1 MIEVK
6 VEDQIL
12 EFPETM
18 TQDEI
23 KAVLKEKFPPKKEAE
38 FVPEQPKT
46 LREKIA
52 TGAKLAPYATLAPP
66 LAIPPVS
73 ASIVG
78 ASRLVEG
85 IAEGEPVTEA
95 TKQALK
101 AAGIDLALG
110 SVGKI
115 KKVGK
120 LLLKQ
125 KKKNVADVAIKT
137 AEDTVYENRDIL
149 KGMKKI
155 PIAKLRETK
164 EFTDSVGAKMGKSY
178 DALKKYI
185 VSKQQK
191 AVSTGILK
199 KNPKAKKEF
208 NKLLGKSGLELD
220 PIVANKQVYNKLF
233 DELTDPNLTMD
244 KLYKIRK
251 QADEAIDWKSG
262 EKLTQQPY
270 YQIREFSDKVL
281 RNKKI
286 NTKAKEYGENTDK
299 LRTLFENKITQQADK
314 KIEGGMGRFVKN
326 KSREEQDELLKI
338 YKEISKKG
346 DKLESAIV
354 SNIDEFVRA
363 IQVANAIPK
372 LKPNVFVKTVSK
384 TPFIGDV
391 LAEEWKKQLPL
402 RLSAKELGNKLLVK
416 DPKTTAV
423 RKYLAGS
430 DGFTPIQEEENKPL
444 IRRKI
449 KE

>member
-6 VEDQIL
+6 VQDQIL

-18 TQDEI
+18 SQDEI
-23 KAVLKEKFPPKKEAE
+23 KTVLKEKFPPQKKAE

-52 TGAKLAPYATLAPP
+52 TGARLAPYATLAPP
-66 LAIPPVS
+66 LAIPPIS

-101 AAGIDLALG
+101 SAGIDLALG
-110 SVGKI
+110 SIGKL

-164 EFTDSVGAKMGKSY
+164 EFTDAVGAKMGKSY

-208 NKLLGKSGLELD
+208 TKLLVNAGLDPD

-233 DELTDPNLTMD
+233 DDITDPNLTMD
-244 KLYKIRK
+244 KLYKVRK
-251 QADEAIDWKSG
+251 QADDAIDWKSG

-346 DKLESAIV
+346 DKLESDIV
-354 SNIDEFVRA
+354 SNTGEYVRA

-391 LAEEWKKQLPL
+391 LAEEYKKQLPL
-402 RLSAKELGNKLLVK
+402 RLSVKEARK
-416 DPKTTAV
+416 
-423 RKYLAGS
+423 KYLVEKPVITAGRKLVAGS
-430 DGFTPIQEEENKPL
+430 EGLTPIQEEKKPL

>member
-1 MIEVK
+1 MIEVQ
-6 VEDQIL
+6 VGNEII
-12 EFPETM
+12 EFPDTM
-18 TQDEI
+18 SDQEI
-23 KAVLKEKFPPKKEAE
+23 EDVLRKEYPQQKKAE

-66 LAIPPVS
+66 LAFPPLS
-73 ASIVG
+73 AGIVG
-78 ASRLVEG
+78 VSRLVEG

-95 TKQALK
+95 TKQGLK
-101 AAGIDLALG
+101 SAGIDLALG
-110 SVGKI
+110 SIGKI

-137 AEDTVYENRDIL
+137 AEDVIADNSDIL
-149 KGMKKI
+149 RGMKKI
-155 PIAKLRETK
+155 PINKITETK
-164 EFTDSVGAKMGKSY
+164 EFVDSVGAKMGRSY

-191 AVSTGILK
+191 AVSTGILMRK
-199 KNPKAKKEF
+199 PKAKKEF

-220 PIVANKQVYNKLF
+220 PIVANKEVYT
-233 DELTDPNLTMD
+233 ELLNDLLDPNLTMD

-251 QADEAIDWKSG
+251 QADDAIDWKSG

-270 YQIREFSDKVL
+270 YKIREFSDKVL

-299 LRTLFENKITQQADK
+299 LRILFENKITQQADK

-326 KSREEQDELLKI
+326 KSREEQDQLLKI

-346 DKLESAIV
+346 DKLENNIV
-354 SNIDEFVRA
+354 SNIGEYVRA

-372 LKPNVFVKTVSK
+372 LKPNLLQKTSGK
-384 TPFIGDV
+384 IPLIGDLLV
-391 LAEEWKKQLPL
+391 EQYKKQLPL
-402 RLSAKELGNKLLVK
+402 RLSAKEASEKLLVDK
-416 DPKTTAV
+416 PVMTAG
-423 RKYLAGS
+423 RKFIAGS
-430 DGFTPIQEEENKPL
+430 TGLTPIQEEKKPL

>member
-1 MIEVK
+1 MIEVQ
-6 VEDQIL
+6 VGNEII
-12 EFPETM
+12 EFPDTM
-18 TQDEI
+18 SDQEI
-23 KAVLKEKFPPKKEAE
+23 QNVLKKEYPPQKKAE

-66 LAIPPVS
+66 LAFPPVS

-78 ASRLVEG
+78 ASRLIEG

-101 AAGIDLALG
+101 SAGIDLALG
-110 SVGKI
+110 SIGKI

-155 PIAKLRETK
+155 PITKITETK
-164 EFTDSVGAKMGKSY
+164 EFVDSVGDKMGKSY

-185 VSKQQK
+185 ISKQQK
-191 AVSTGILK
+191 AVSTGILMR
-199 KNPKAKKEF
+199 NPKAKKEF
-208 NKLLGKSGLELD
+208 NKLLGKSGLEID
-220 PIVANKQVYNKLF
+220 PLVENKEVYNKLF
-233 DELTDPNLTMD
+233 DELTDPNLTMA
-244 KLYKIRK
+244 KLYELRT
-251 QADEAIDWKSG
+251 QADEAINWKSG
-262 EKLTQQPY
+262 DKLTQQPY
-270 YQIREFSDKVL
+270 YKMRVFIDNVL

-286 NTKAKEYGENTDK
+286 NTNARVYGENTDK

-314 KIEGGMGRFVKN
+314 KIEGEMGRFVKN
-326 KSREEQDELLKI
+326 KSREEQDKLLKI

-346 DKLESAIV
+346 DKLENDIV
-354 SNIDEFVRA
+354 SNIGEYVKA

-372 LKPNVFVKTVSK
+372 LKPNLLQKTGGK
-384 TPFIGDV
+384 IPLIGDLLV
-391 LAEEWKKQLPL
+391 EQYKKQLPL
-402 RLSAKELGNKLLVK
+402 RLSAKEASEKLLVDK
-416 DPKTTAV
+416 PVMTAG
-423 RKYLAGS
+423 RKFIAGS
-430 DGFTPIQEEENKPL
+430 DGLTPIQEENKPL

>member
-1 MIEVK
+1 MIEVQ
-6 VEDQIL
+6 VGNEII
-12 EFPETM
+12 EFPDTM
-18 TQDEI
+18 SDQEI
-23 KAVLKEKFPPKKEAE
+23 EDVLKTEYPSQKKAE

-66 LAIPPVS
+66 LAFPPVS

-78 ASRLVEG
+78 ASRLIEG

-95 TKQALK
+95 TKQSLK
-101 AAGIDLALG
+101 SAGIDLALG
-110 SVGKI
+110 SIGKI

-137 AEDTVYENRDIL
+137 AEDVVADNSDIL
-149 KGMKKI
+149 RGMKKI
-155 PIAKLRETK
+155 PINKITETK
-164 EFTDSVGAKMGKSY
+164 TFIDSVGAKMGRSY
-178 DALKKYI
+178 DALKNYI
-185 VSKQQK
+185 ISKQQK
-191 AVSTGILK
+191 AVATGILK

-220 PIVANKQVYNKLF
+220 PIVANKEVYNELF
-233 DELTDPNLTMD
+233 DEITDPNLTMD

-270 YQIREFSDKVL
+270 YKIREFSDKVL

-326 KSREEQDELLKI
+326 KSREEQDQLLKI

-346 DKLESAIV
+346 DNLETNIV
-354 SNIDEFVRA
+354 SNIGEYVRA
-363 IQVANAIPK
+363 IQVANAIPQ
-372 LKPNVFVKTVSK
+372 LKPSLLQKTGGK
-384 TPFIGDV
+384 IPLIGDLLV
-391 LAEEWKKQLPL
+391 EQYKKQLPF
-402 RLSAKELGNKLLVK
+402 RLSVKEAGKKLLV
-416 DPKTTAV
+416 DRPVITAG
-423 RKYLAGS
+423 RKLVAGS
-430 DGFTPIQEEENKPL
+430 AGFTPIQEENKPL

>member
-1 MIEVK
+1 MIEVN
-6 VEDQIL
+6 VQDQIL

-18 TQDEI
+18 SQDEI
-23 KAVLKEKFPPKKEAE
+23 KAVLKEKFPPQKKAE

-52 TGAKLAPYATLAPP
+52 TGARLAPYATLAPP
-66 LAIPPVS
+66 LAFPPVS

-101 AAGIDLALG
+101 SAGIDLALG
-110 SVGKI
+110 SIGKI
-115 KKVGK
+115 KKIGK

-137 AEDTVYENRDIL
+137 AEDVIADNSDIL
-149 KGMKKI
+149 RGMKKI
-155 PIAKLRETK
+155 PITKITETK
-164 EFTDSVGAKMGKSY
+164 PFIDAVGDKMGKSY
-178 DALKKYI
+178 DSLKNYI
-185 VSKQQK
+185 ISKQQK

-199 KNPKAKKEF
+199 KNPKARKEF

-220 PIVANKQVYNKLF
+220 PIVANKQVYTKLF
-233 DELTDPNLTMD
+233 DDLTDPNLTMD

-251 QADEAIDWKSG
+251 QADDAIDWKSG

-314 KIEGGMGRFVKN
+314 KVEGGMGRFVKN
-326 KSREEQDELLKI
+326 KSREEQDQLLKI

-346 DKLESAIV
+346 DNLETNIV
-354 SNIDEFVRA
+354 SNIGEYVRA
-363 IQVANAIPK
+363 IQVANAIPQ
-372 LKPNVFVKTVSK
+372 LKPSLLQKTGGK
-384 TPFIGDV
+384 IPLIGDLLV
-391 LAEEWKKQLPL
+391 EQYKKQLPF
-402 RLSAKELGNKLLVK
+402 RLSAKEAGKKLLV
-416 DPKTTAV
+416 DRPVITAG
-423 RKYLAGS
+423 RKLIAGS
-430 DGFTPIQEEENKPL
+430 AGLTPIQEENKPL

>member
-1 MIEVK
+1 MIEVQ
-6 VEDQIL
+6 VGNEII
-12 EFPETM
+12 EFPDTM
-18 TQDEI
+18 TDQEI
-23 KAVLKEKFPPKKEAE
+23 EEVLKKEYPSQKKAE

-66 LAIPPVS
+66 LAFPPVS

-101 AAGIDLALG
+101 SAGIDLALG
-110 SVGKI
+110 SIGKI
-115 KKVGK
+115 KKIGK

-137 AEDTVYENRDIL
+137 AEDVVADNSDIL
-149 KGMKKI
+149 RGMKKI
-155 PIAKLRETK
+155 PITKITETK
-164 EFTDSVGAKMGKSY
+164 PFIDAVGDKMGKSY
-178 DALKKYI
+178 DSLKNYI
-185 VSKQQK
+185 ISKQQK

-199 KNPKAKKEF
+199 KNPKARKEF
-208 NKLLGKSGLELD
+208 NKLLGKSGLELS
-220 PIVANKQVYNKLF
+220 PIVSNKQVYEKLF
-233 DELTDPNLTMD
+233 DEITDPTLTLD
-244 KLYKIRK
+244 RLYKVRK

-270 YQIREFSDKVL
+270 YKMRVFIDNVL

-326 KSREEQDELLKI
+326 KSREEQDQLLKI

-346 DKLESAIV
+346 DNLETNIV
-354 SNIDEFVRA
+354 SNIGEYVRA
-363 IQVANAIPK
+363 IQVANAIPQ
-372 LKPNVFVKTVSK
+372 LKPSLLQKTGGKIPV
-384 TPFIGDV
+384 IGDLLV
-391 LAEEWKKQLPL
+391 EQYKKQLPF
-402 RLSAKELGNKLLVK
+402 RLSAKEAGKKLLV
-416 DPKTTAV
+416 DRPVITAG
-423 RKYLAGS
+423 RKLVAGS
-430 DGFTPIQEEENKPL
+430 AGFTPIQEENKPL

>member
-1 MIEVK
+1 MIEVQ
-6 VEDQIL
+6 VGNEII
-12 EFPETM
+12 EFPDTM
-18 TQDEI
+18 SDQEI
-23 KAVLKEKFPPKKEAE
+23 ENVLRKEYPQQKKAE
-38 FVPEQPKT
+38 FVPEPPKT

-66 LAIPPVS
+66 LAFPPVS

-78 ASRLVEG
+78 ASRLIEG

-95 TKQALK
+95 TKQGLK
-101 AAGIDLALG
+101 SAGIDLALG
-110 SVGKI
+110 SIGKI
-115 KKVGK
+115 KKIGK

-137 AEDTVYENRDIL
+137 AEDVIADNSDIL
-149 KGMKKI
+149 RGMKKI
-155 PIAKLRETK
+155 PITKITETK
-164 EFTDSVGAKMGKSY
+164 PFIDAVGDKMGKSY
-178 DALKKYI
+178 DSLKNYI
-185 VSKQQK
+185 ISKQQK

-199 KNPKAKKEF
+199 KNPKARKEF

-220 PIVANKQVYNKLF
+220 PIVANKQVYTKLF
-233 DELTDPNLTMD
+233 DDLTDPNLTMD

-251 QADEAIDWKSG
+251 QADDAIDWKSG

-270 YQIREFSDKVL
+270 YKIREFSDKVL

-326 KSREEQDELLKI
+326 KSREEQDQLLKI

-346 DKLESAIV
+346 DNLETNIV
-354 SNIDEFVRA
+354 SNIGEYVRA
-363 IQVANAIPK
+363 IQVANAIPQ
-372 LKPNVFVKTVSK
+372 LKPSLLQKTGGKIPV
-384 TPFIGDV
+384 IGDLLV
-391 LAEEWKKQLPL
+391 EQYKKQLPF
-402 RLSAKELGNKLLVK
+402 RLSAKEAGKKLLV
-416 DPKTTAV
+416 DRPVITAG
-423 RKYLAGS
+423 RKLVAGS
-430 DGFTPIQEEENKPL
+430 AGLTPIQEENKPL

>member
-1 MIEVK
+1 MIEVQ
-6 VEDQIL
+6 VGNEII
-12 EFPETM
+12 EFPDTM
-18 TQDEI
+18 SDQEI
-23 KAVLKEKFPPKKEAE
+23 QNVLRKEYPQQKKAE

-66 LAIPPVS
+66 LALPFIS
-73 ASIVG
+73 APIVG
-78 ASRLVEG
+78 VSRLVEG

-95 TKQALK
+95 TKQGLK
-101 AAGIDLALG
+101 SAGIDLALG
-110 SVGKI
+110 SISKI
-115 KKVGK
+115 KKIGK

-137 AEDTVYENRDIL
+137 AEDVIADNSDIL
-149 KGMKKI
+149 RGMKKI
-155 PIAKLRETK
+155 PITKITETK
-164 EFTDSVGAKMGKSY
+164 PFIDAVGDKMGKSY
-178 DALKKYI
+178 DSLKNYI
-185 VSKQQK
+185 ISKQQK

-199 KNPKAKKEF
+199 KNPKARKEF

-220 PIVANKQVYNKLF
+220 PIVANKQVYTKLF
-233 DELTDPNLTMD
+233 DDLTDPNLTMD

-251 QADEAIDWKSG
+251 QADDAIDWKSG

-270 YQIREFSDKVL
+270 YKIREFSDKVL

-326 KSREEQDELLKI
+326 KSREEQDQLLKI

-346 DKLESAIV
+346 DNLETNIV
-354 SNIDEFVRA
+354 SNIGEYVRA
-363 IQVANAIPK
+363 IQVANAIPQ
-372 LKPNVFVKTVSK
+372 LKPSLLQKTGGKIPV
-384 TPFIGDV
+384 IGDLLV
-391 LAEEWKKQLPL
+391 EQYKKQLPF
-402 RLSAKELGNKLLVK
+402 RLSAKEAGKKLLV
-416 DPKTTAV
+416 DRPVITAG
-423 RKYLAGS
+423 RKLVAGS
-430 DGFTPIQEEENKPL
+430 AGLTPIQEENKPL

>member
-1 MIEVK
+1 MIEVQ
-6 VEDQIL
+6 VGNEII
-12 EFPETM
+12 EFPDTM
-18 TQDEI
+18 SDQEI
-23 KAVLKEKFPPKKEAE
+23 EDVLRKEYPQQKKAE

-66 LAIPPVS
+66 LAFPPLS
-73 ASIVG
+73 AGIVG
-78 ASRLVEG
+78 VSRLVEG

-95 TKQALK
+95 TKQGLK
-101 AAGIDLALG
+101 SAGIDLALG
-110 SVGKI
+110 SISKI

-125 KKKNVADVAIKT
+125 KKKNIADVAIKT

-155 PIAKLRETK
+155 PINKITETK
-164 EFTDSVGAKMGKSY
+164 EFVDAVGDKMGKSY
-178 DALKKYI
+178 DSLKNYI
-185 VSKQQK
+185 ISKQQK
-191 AVSTGILK
+191 AVSTGVLMR
-199 KNPKAKKEF
+199 NPKAKKEF

-220 PIVANKQVYNKLF
+220 PIVANKQVYTKLF
-233 DELTDPNLTMD
+233 DDLTDPNLTMD

-251 QADEAIDWKSG
+251 QADDAIDWKSG

-270 YQIREFSDKVL
+270 YKIREFADKVL

-326 KSREEQDELLKI
+326 KSREEQDQLLKI

-346 DKLESAIV
+346 DKLENDIV
-354 SNIDEFVRA
+354 SNIGEYVRA

-372 LKPNVFVKTVSK
+372 IKPNLLQKTSGK
-384 TPFIGDV
+384 IPLIGDLLV
-391 LAEEWKKQLPL
+391 EQYKKQLPL
-402 RLSAKELGNKLLVK
+402 RLSAKEASEKLLVDK
-416 DPKTTAV
+416 PVMTAG
-423 RKYLAGS
+423 RKFIAGS
-430 DGFTPIQEEENKPL
+430 DGLTPIQKEKKPL

>member
-1 MIEVK
+1 MIEVQ
-6 VEDQIL
+6 VGNEII
-12 EFPETM
+12 EFPDTM
-18 TQDEI
+18 TDQEI
-23 KAVLKEKFPPKKEAE
+23 EEVLKKEYPSQKKAE

-66 LAIPPVS
+66 LAFPPVS

-101 AAGIDLALG
+101 SAGIDLALG
-110 SVGKI
+110 SIGKI
-115 KKVGK
+115 KKIGK

-137 AEDTVYENRDIL
+137 AEDVVADNSDIL
-149 KGMKKI
+149 RGMKKI
-155 PIAKLRETK
+155 PITKITETK
-164 EFTDSVGAKMGKSY
+164 PFIDAVGDKMGKSY
-178 DALKKYI
+178 DSLKNYI
-185 VSKQQK
+185 ISKQQK

-199 KNPKAKKEF
+199 KNPKARKEF
-208 NKLLGKSGLELD
+208 NKLLGKSGLELS
-220 PIVANKQVYNKLF
+220 PIVSNKQVYEKLF
-233 DELTDPNLTMD
+233 DEITDPTLTLD
-244 KLYKIRK
+244 RLYKVRK

-270 YQIREFSDKVL
+270 YKMRVFIDNVL

-286 NTKAKEYGENTDK
+286 NTNARVYGENTDK
-299 LRTLFENKITQQADK
+299 LRILFENKITQQADK
-314 KIEGGMGRFVKN
+314 KIEGGMGRFVKS
-326 KSREEQDELLKI
+326 KSREEQDQLLKI
-338 YKEISKKG
+338 YKKISKKG
-346 DKLESAIV
+346 DKLESDIV
-354 SNIDEFVRA
+354 SNIGEYVRA

-372 LKPNVFVKTVSK
+372 LKPNLLQKTGGK
-384 TPFIGDV
+384 IPLIGDLLV
-391 LAEEWKKQLPL
+391 EQYKKQLPL
-402 RLSAKELGNKLLVK
+402 RLSAKEASKKLLVDK
-416 DPKTTAV
+416 PVMTAG
-423 RKYLAGS
+423 RKFIAGS
-430 DGFTPIQEEENKPL
+430 DGLTPIQEENKPL

>member
-1 MIEVK
+1 MSDQEIE
-6 VEDQIL
+6 D
-12 EFPETM
+12 
-18 TQDEI
+18 
-23 KAVLKEKFPPKKEAE
+23 VLRKEYPQQKKAE

-66 LAIPPVS
+66 LAFPPLS
-73 ASIVG
+73 AGIVG
-78 ASRLVEG
+78 VSRLVEG

-95 TKQALK
+95 TKQGLK
-101 AAGIDLALG
+101 SAGIDLALG
-110 SVGKI
+110 SIGKI

-137 AEDTVYENRDIL
+137 AEDVIADNSDIL
-149 KGMKKI
+149 RGMKKI
-155 PIAKLRETK
+155 PINKITETK
-164 EFTDSVGAKMGKSY
+164 EFVDSVGAKMGRSY

-191 AVSTGILK
+191 AVSTGILMRK
-199 KNPKAKKEF
+199 PKAKKEF

-220 PIVANKQVYNKLF
+220 PIVANKEVYT
-233 DELTDPNLTMD
+233 ELLNDLLDPNLTMD

-251 QADEAIDWKSG
+251 QADDAIDWKSG

-270 YQIREFSDKVL
+270 YKIREFSDKVL

-299 LRTLFENKITQQADK
+299 LRILFENKITQQADK

-326 KSREEQDELLKI
+326 KSREEQDQLLKI

-346 DKLESAIV
+346 DKLENNIV
-354 SNIDEFVRA
+354 SNIGEYVRA

-372 LKPNVFVKTVSK
+372 LKPNLLQKTSGK
-384 TPFIGDV
+384 IPLIGDLLV
-391 LAEEWKKQLPL
+391 EQYKKQLPL
-402 RLSAKELGNKLLVK
+402 RLSAKEASEKLLVDK
-416 DPKTTAV
+416 PVMTAG
-423 RKYLAGS
+423 RKFIAGS
-430 DGFTPIQEEENKPL
+430 TGLTPIQEEKKPL

>member
-1 MIEVK
+1 MIEVQ
-6 VEDQIL
+6 VGNEII
-12 EFPETM
+12 EFPDTM
-18 TQDEI
+18 SDQEI
-23 KAVLKEKFPPKKEAE
+23 EDVLRKEYPQQKKAE

-66 LAIPPVS
+66 LAFPPIS

-101 AAGIDLALG
+101 SAGIDLALG
-110 SVGKI
+110 SIGKI

-137 AEDTVYENRDIL
+137 AEDVIADNSDIL
-149 KGMKKI
+149 RGMKKI
-155 PIAKLRETK
+155 PINKITETK
-164 EFTDSVGAKMGKSY
+164 EFVDSVGAKMGRSY

-191 AVSTGILK
+191 AVSTGILMRK
-199 KNPKAKKEF
+199 PKAKKEF

-220 PIVANKQVYNKLF
+220 PIVANKEVYT
-233 DELTDPNLTMD
+233 ELLNDLLDPNLTMD

-251 QADEAIDWKSG
+251 QADDAIDWKSG

-270 YQIREFSDKVL
+270 YKIREFSDKVL

-299 LRTLFENKITQQADK
+299 LRILFENKITQQADK

-326 KSREEQDELLKI
+326 KSREEQDQLLKI

-346 DKLESAIV
+346 DKLENNIV
-354 SNIDEFVRA
+354 SNIGEYVRA

-372 LKPNVFVKTVSK
+372 LKPNLLQKTSGK
-384 TPFIGDV
+384 IPLIGDLLV
-391 LAEEWKKQLPL
+391 EQYKKQLPL
-402 RLSAKELGNKLLVK
+402 RLSAKEASEKLLVDK
-416 DPKTTAV
+416 PVMTAG
-423 RKYLAGS
+423 RKFIAGS
-430 DGFTPIQEEENKPL
+430 TGLTPIQEEKKPL

>member
-6 VEDQIL
+6 VQDQIL

-18 TQDEI
+18 SQDQI
-23 KAVLKEKFPPKKEAE
+23 KTVLKEKFPPQKKAE

-66 LAIPPVS
+66 LAIPPIS

-101 AAGIDLALG
+101 SAGIDLALG
-110 SVGKI
+110 SIGKI

-137 AEDTVYENRDIL
+137 AEDVVADNSDIL
-149 KGMKKI
+149 RGMKKI
-155 PIAKLRETK
+155 PINKITETK
-164 EFTDSVGAKMGKSY
+164 EFVDSVGAKMGRSY

-191 AVSTGILK
+191 AVSTGILM

-220 PIVANKQVYNKLF
+220 PIVENKQVYNKLF
-233 DELTDPNLTMD
+233 DDLTDPNLTMA
-244 KLYKIRK
+244 KLYKLRT
-251 QADEAIDWKSG
+251 QADEAINWKSG
-262 EKLTQQPY
+262 DKLTQQPY
-270 YQIREFSDKVL
+270 YKMRVFIDNVL

-326 KSREEQDELLKI
+326 KSREEQDQLLKI

-346 DKLESAIV
+346 DNLETNIV
-354 SNIDEFVRA
+354 SNIGEYVRA

-372 LKPNVFVKTVSK
+372 LKPNLLQKTGGK
-384 TPFIGDV
+384 IPLIGDLLV
-391 LAEEWKKQLPL
+391 EQYKKQLPL
-402 RLSAKELGNKLLVK
+402 RLSVKEARK
-416 DPKTTAV
+416 
-423 RKYLAGS
+423 KYLVEKPVITAGRKLIAGS
-430 DGFTPIQEEENKPL
+430 GGLTPIQEEKKPL

>member
-1 MIEVK
+1 MIEVQ
-6 VEDQIL
+6 VGNEII
-12 EFPETM
+12 EFPDTM
-18 TQDEI
+18 SDQEI
-23 KAVLKEKFPPKKEAE
+23 QNVLKKEYPPQKKAE
-38 FVPEQPKT
+38 FVPEPPKT

-66 LAIPPVS
+66 LAFPPVS

-78 ASRLVEG
+78 ASRLIEG

-101 AAGIDLALG
+101 SAGIDLALG
-110 SVGKI
+110 SIGKI

-125 KKKNVADVAIKT
+125 KKKNIADVAFKT

-155 PIAKLRETK
+155 PINKITETK
-164 EFTDSVGAKMGKSY
+164 EFVDAVGDKMGKSY
-178 DALKKYI
+178 DSLKNYI
-185 VSKQQK
+185 ISKQQK
-191 AVSTGILK
+191 AVSTGILMR
-199 KNPKAKKEF
+199 NPKAKKEF

-220 PIVANKQVYNKLF
+220 PLVANKQVYNKLF
-233 DELTDPNLTMD
+233 DDLTDPNLTMD

-270 YQIREFSDKVL
+270 YQIREFADKVL

-286 NTKAKEYGENTDK
+286 NTNARVYGENTDK

-314 KIEGGMGRFVKN
+314 KIEGGMGRFVKS
-326 KSREEQDELLKI
+326 KSREEQDQLLKI
-338 YKEISKKG
+338 YKKISKKG
-346 DKLESAIV
+346 DKLESDIV
-354 SNIDEFVRA
+354 SNIGEYVRA

-372 LKPNVFVKTVSK
+372 LKPNLLQKTGGK
-384 TPFIGDV
+384 IPLIGDLLV
-391 LAEEWKKQLPL
+391 EQYKKQLPL
-402 RLSAKELGNKLLVK
+402 RLSAKEASKKLLVDK
-416 DPKTTAV
+416 PVMTAG
-423 RKYLAGS
+423 RKFVAGS
-430 DGFTPIQEEENKPL
+430 TGLTPIQEEKKPL

>member
-66 LAIPPVS
+66 LAFPPVS

-78 ASRLVEG
+78 TSRLVEG

-120 LLLKQ
+120 LLLRQKQ
-125 KKKNVADVAIKT
+125 KNVADVAVKG
-137 AEDTVYENRDIL
+137 AEDIILENKDLIS
-149 KGMKKI
+149 GYKKI
-155 PIAKLRETK
+155 PINKLRKPK
-164 EFTDSVGAKMGKSY
+164 EFTDSVGHQMGKTY
-178 DALKKYI
+178 DALNNYI
-185 VSKQQK
+185 ISKQQK

-199 KNPKAKKEF
+199 KNPKATKEF
-208 NKLLGKSGLELD
+208 NKLLRNSGLD
-220 PIVANKQVYNKLF
+220 INPAIVSNRKTYNELF
-233 DELTDPNLTMD
+233 DELTSPDLTMA
-244 KLYKIRK
+244 KLYYLRK
-251 QADEAIDWKSG
+251 QADNEINWQLG
-262 EKLTQQPY
+262 ENLEQQPFY
-270 YQIREFSDKVL
+270 LMRQFADKAL

-286 NTKAKEYGENTDK
+286 NTTAKEYGENTNK
-299 LRTLFENKITQQADK
+299 LKILLENKITKQADK
-314 KIEGGMGRFVKN
+314 KIEGGMGRFIKN
-326 KSREEQDELLKI
+326 KSREEQDELRKI
-338 YKEISKKG
+338 LNEIIKKG
-346 DKLESAIV
+346 DKLEKNMV
-354 SNIDEFVRA
+354 SNIDTHIRA
-363 IQVANAIPK
+363 IQTSNAISK
-372 LKPNVFVKTVSK
+372 LNTNDFVKVLTK
-384 TPFIGDV
+384 TPFVGD
-391 LAEEWKKQLPL
+391 LFAEEWKKRLPL
-402 RLSAKELGNKLLVK
+402 RLSAKELGDKLLVK
-416 DPKTTAV
+416 KPKTTAV

-430 DGFTPIQEEENKPL
+430 GGFTPIQEEENKPL
-444 IRRKI
+444 IRK
-449 KE
+449 K

>member
-66 LAIPPVS
+66 LAFPPVS

-78 ASRLVEG
+78 TSRLVEG

-120 LLLKQ
+120 LLLRQKQ
-125 KKKNVADVAIKT
+125 KNVADVAYNT
-137 AEDTVYENRDIL
+137 AEDIVYKNADIL
-149 KGMKKI
+149 KGFKKI
-155 PIAKLRETK
+155 PITKLTDTK
-164 EFTDSVGAKMGKSY
+164 RFTDAVGDELGKTMDS
-178 DALKKYI
+178 LKDVI

-191 AVSTGILK
+191 SLSTGKLLK
-199 KNPKAKKEF
+199 NKKAKKEY
-208 NKLLGKSGLELD
+208 NKLLGESKIEIN
-220 PIVANKQVYNKLF
+220 PVVENKKLY
-233 DELTDPNLTMD
+233 DNLLSEITDPNITIA
-244 KLYKIRK
+244 KVYKIRK
-251 QADEAIDWKSG
+251 NADDSINWNSP
-262 EKLTQQPY
+262 KLLKEPFY
-270 YQIREFSDKVL
+270 KIRILTDDIL
-281 RNKKI
+281 RNKILNK
-286 NTKAKEYGENTDK
+286 NAKEYSENTDK
-299 LRTLFENKITQQADK
+299 LKMLFENSVTQSAIK
-314 KIEGGMGRFVKN
+314 KVEKGGLGTFIKN
-326 KSREEQDELLKI
+326 KPTGDQDKLIKI
-338 YKEISKKG
+338 YKDVSKKG
-346 DKLESAIV
+346 DKIEKELI
-354 SNIDEFVRA
+354 SNINDYVRT
-363 IQVANAIPK
+363 IQVAKAIPE
-372 LKPNVFVKTVSK
+372 LKPNFFAKVAGKV
-384 TPFIGDV
+384 PFLGDFF
-391 LAEEWKKQLPL
+391 AEEWKKQVPF
-402 RLSAKELGNKLLVK
+402 RLSAKELGDKLLVK

-430 DGFTPIQEEENKPL
+430 GGFTPIQEEENKPL